1 MTIFSNAEGYN
12 QYRRDI
18 SSIRLVDVFSTIEGI
33 QHIGGISSV
42 RWKDILSMT
51 KGYLQLKVFS
61 TVVMLRFYIE

>member
-18 SSIRLVDVFSTIEGI
+18 LSVRLVDVFSAIEGI

-42 RWKDILSMT
+42 RWKDISSMT
-51 KGYLQLKVFS
+51 KGYLQYS
-61 TVVMLRFYIE
+61 